1 MATISTGTDER
12 AGRVELILAQLDS
25 LPTLPA
31 VATRL
36 LELTTSPDSSARE
49 VVRLIESDQSLTAR
63 ILSMTR
69 KADAGIRSTV
79 ATVDK
84 AVVLLGFEAVTNAVL
99 AIKVFETFAR
109 HEPAAG
115 TGFDRPGFWKHS
127 LAVACGAQL
136 AAEQL
141 GRGPRADVA
150 FVCGLLHDIG
160 KVAIDACLPKSY
172 ERVVRRANLAR
183 GCIADIEREVLG
195 VDHTVAGHR
204 LAQRWRLPQSL
215 AECIWLHHHG
225 PSVLPASVGHP
236 VEVVIVHFADR
247 LARELRLGYSGN
259 FYPDPPAAA
268 LAGQIGLTRAQFDQI
283 VRDLPHR
290 IEERALLIGLDRLS
304 SAELYMTALADANDE
319 LSRTNTALAASN
331 RQLSIRSRY
340 FSALNGLNRRI
351 AGASTHGE
359 ACAAAAEAVRSALEL
374 PAAAVFFCSPGTGL
388 LHVGFADAQ
397 ADGRAHPPASGAA
410 KLPQTGTAGGEAE
423 ASPWSTAWDA
433 SLVAMPEDWASASS
447 AGGDVSFLPGSAA
460 MPALTERIRAET
472 GLLLPWFCP
481 IVQDGRCTAG
491 VLLGGEAGSPT
502 RWAGEVSELGSLFAA
517 IRLWLTA
524 IESQHA
530 ARRLNEDLADINRR
544 LQQAQREAARARSLA
559 MIAEMAAG
567 AAHELN
573 NPLAVISGRAQMLYK
588 SPPDEATRRVAEV
601 LAEQAQRCSRIVTEL
616 MEFAK
621 PGDPKKRI
629 VPLASLLERIRDAW
643 LDSGSLAPDQFAL
656 EISDEMPHVHV
667 DPDQI
672 HAAFD
677 ELIRNAVEAMEGRP
691 ARLVVN
697 CQWDPTDENVVI
709 RVEDHGRGMGPDT
722 LERAMDPFFSQR
734 SAGRGRGLG
743 LSRAVRWIEI
753 NGGRLR
759 LDSRENEG
767 TTAFVEFPVTSEGAS
782 R

>member
-31 VATRL
+31 VAARL

-141 GRGPRADVA
+141 GRGPRADIA

-236 VEVVIVHFADR
+236 VEVAIVHFADR
-247 LARELRLGYSGN
+247 LARQLRLGYSGN

-304 SAELYMTALADANDE
+304 SAELYMTCL
-319 LSRTNTALAASN
+319 LYT
-331 RQLSIRSRY
+331 
-340 FSALNGLNRRI
+340 
-351 AGASTHGE
+351 
-359 ACAAAAEAVRSALEL
+359 
-374 PAAAVFFCSPGTGL
+374 SP
-388 LHVGFADAQ
+388 
-397 ADGRAHPPASGAA
+397 
-410 KLPQTGTAGGEAE
+410 
-423 ASPWSTAWDA
+423 SP
-433 SLVAMPEDWASASS
+433 
-447 AGGDVSFLPGSAA
+447 
-460 MPALTERIRAET
+460 
-472 GLLLPWFCP
+472 
-481 IVQDGRCTAG
+481 
-491 VLLGGEAGSPT
+491 
-502 RWAGEVSELGSLFAA
+502 
-517 IRLWLTA
+517 
-524 IESQHA
+524 
-530 ARRLNEDLADINRR
+530 
-544 LQQAQREAARARSLA
+544 
-559 MIAEMAAG
+559 
-567 AAHELN
+567 
-573 NPLAVISGRAQMLYK
+573 
-588 SPPDEATRRVAEV
+588 
-601 LAEQAQRCSRIVTEL
+601 
-616 MEFAK
+616 
-621 PGDPKKRI
+621 
-629 VPLASLLERIRDAW
+629 RD
-643 LDSGSLAPDQFAL
+643 S
-656 EISDEMPHVHV
+656 
-667 DPDQI
+667 
-672 HAAFD
+672 
-677 ELIRNAVEAMEGRP
+677 
-691 ARLVVN
+691 
-697 CQWDPTDENVVI
+697 
-709 RVEDHGRGMGPDT
+709 
-722 LERAMDPFFSQR
+722 
-734 SAGRGRGLG
+734 
-743 LSRAVRWIEI
+743 
-753 NGGRLR
+753 
-759 LDSRENEG
+759 
-767 TTAFVEFPVTSEGAS
+767 
-782 R
+782 